1 MSSEFFANYPR
12 IAYDIS
18 GNNSTVP
25 DYTVAVNL
33 MIRSKLKETVED
45 DVTIYYP
52 YVVPEGMRPDVLAY
66 QYYGDTIYTW
76 TIFLV
81 NNIVDPYWEWPLS
94 YKDFREYVVDKYGSI
109 ETAQSQIHHY
119 EKIARARTEQTK
131 MTDAVPEYRL
141 EIDYQ
146 TYTETDVSEREII
159 YSYGYE
165 KDLNEA
171 KREIQLI
178 DASFIRSVQDEAR
191 GLFR

>member
-33 MIRSKLKETVED
+33 MIRSKLKDTVED
-45 DVTIYYP
+45 DVTVYYP
-52 YVVPEGMRPDVLAY
+52 YIVPEGMRPDVLAY
-66 QYYGDTIYTW
+66 KYYGDTIYTW

-94 YKDFREYVVDKYGSI
+94 YKDFREYMTDKYGSI
-109 ETAQSQIHHY
+109 EKAQSQIHHY
-119 EKIARARTEQTK
+119 EKIARARVEQTK
-131 MTDAVPEYRL
+131 LADAVPEYRL

-146 TYTETDVSEREII
+146 TYTETDVTEREII

-165 KDLNEA
+165 QDLNEA

-178 DASFIRSVQDEAR
+178 DSDFIQSVQDEAR

>member
-25 DYTVAVNL
+25 DFTVAVNL
-33 MIRSKLKETVED
+33 MIRNKLKDAAVD
-45 DVTIYYP
+45 DVTVFYP

-76 TIFLV
+76 TIYLV
-81 NNIVDPYWEWPLS
+81 NNIVDPYYEWPLS
-94 YKDFREYVVDKYGSI
+94 YKDLRAYIIQKYGSI
-109 ETAQSQIHHY
+109 EIAQSQIHHY
-119 EKIARARTEQTK
+119 EYIARARAEQTK
-131 MTDAVPEYRL
+131 LDDAVPEYTL

-146 TYTETDVSEREII
+146 TYTGTEDDERKIV
-159 YSYGYE
+159 YAYGYE
-165 KDLNEA
+165 QDLNES

-178 DASFIRSVQDEAR
+178 DANFIKGVQDEAR

>member
-1 MSSEFFANYPR
+1 
-12 IAYDIS
+12 
-18 GNNSTVP
+18 
-25 DYTVAVNL
+25 
-33 MIRSKLKETVED
+33 MIRNKLRDAVED
-45 DVTIYYP
+45 DVTVYYP
-52 YVVPEGMRPDVLAY
+52 YVVPEGMRPDVLSY

-76 TIFLV
+76 AIYLV

-94 YKDFREYVVDKYGSI
+94 YKDFREYMSDKYGSV

-119 EKIARARTEQTK
+119 EYIARARAEKTGTS
-131 MTDAVPEYRL
+131 DPVPAYRL

-146 TYTETDVSEREII
+146 TYTETDVLEREII

-165 KDLNEA
+165 QDLNES

-178 DASFIRSVQDEAR
+178 DAAYIQTVQDEAR

>member
-1 MSSEFFANYPR
+1 MSEFFANYPR

-25 DYTVAVNL
+25 DFTVAVNL
-33 MIRSKLKETVED
+33 MIRNKLKDAAVD
-45 DVTIYYP
+45 DVTVFYP

-76 TIFLV
+76 TIYLV
-81 NNIVDPYWEWPLS
+81 NNIVDPYYEWPLS
-94 YKDFREYVVDKYGSI
+94 YKDLRAYIIQKYGSI
-109 ETAQSQIHHY
+109 EIAQSQIHHY
-119 EKIARARTEQTK
+119 EYIARARAEQTK
-131 MTDAVPEYRL
+131 LDDAVPEYTL

-146 TYTETDVSEREII
+146 TYTGTEDDERKIV
-159 YSYGYE
+159 YAYGYE
-165 KDLNEA
+165 QDLNES

-178 DASFIRSVQDEAR
+178 DANFIKGVQDEAR

>member
-1 MSSEFFANYPR
+1 MSEFFANYPR
-12 IAYDIS
+12 IAYDVT

-25 DYTVAVNL
+25 DYNVAVNL
-33 MIRSKLKETVED
+33 LIRNKLKEAVED
-45 DVTIYYP
+45 DVSIYYP
-52 YVVPEGMRPDVLAY
+52 YIIPEGMRPDVLSV

-81 NNIVDPYWEWPLS
+81 NNIIDPYWDWPLS
-94 YKDFREYVVDKYGSI
+94 YKDLREYVIDKYGSI
-109 ETAQSQIHHY
+109 EIAQSQIHHY
-119 EKIARARTEQTK
+119 EYTARARAEKTGTS
-131 MTDAVPEYRL
+131 DPVPAYKL

-146 TYTETDVSEREII
+146 TYTETAVDERAII

-165 KDLNEA
+165 QDLNET

-178 DASFIRSVQDEAR
+178 DATYIQTIQEEAR

>member
-1 MSSEFFANYPR
+1 MSEFFSNYPR

-18 GNNSTVP
+18 GDNSTVP
-25 DYTVAVNL
+25 NYTVAVNL
-33 MIRSKLKETVED
+33 MIRNKLRGAVEND
-45 DVTIYYP
+45 IATYYP
-52 YVVPEGMRPDVLAY
+52 YVVPEGMRPDVLSY

-76 TIFLV
+76 AIYLI
-81 NNIVDPYWEWPLS
+81 NNILDPYWEWPLG
-94 YKDFREYVVDKYGSI
+94 YKDFRSYVSNKYGSI

-119 EKIARARTEQTK
+119 EYIARARAEKTGTS
-131 MTDAVPEYRL
+131 DPVPAHKL

-146 TYTETDVSEREII
+146 TYTETAVTEREII

-165 KDLNEA
+165 RDLNES

-178 DASFIRSVQDEAR
+178 DSAYIQSVQDEAR

>member
-94 YKDFREYVVDKYGSI
+94 YKDFREYVTDKYGSI

-146 TYTETDVSEREII
+146 TYTETDVTEREII

-165 KDLNEA
+165 QDLNEA

-178 DASFIRSVQDEAR
+178 DTSFIQSIQDEAR

>member
-33 MIRSKLKETVED
+33 MIRSKLKDTVED
-45 DVTIYYP
+45 DVTVYYP

-66 QYYGDTIYTW
+66 KYYGDTIYTW

-94 YKDFREYVVDKYGSI
+94 YKDFREYMTDKYGSI
-109 ETAQSQIHHY
+109 EKAQSQIHHY
-119 EKIARARTEQTK
+119 EKIARARVEQTK
-131 MTDAVPEYRL
+131 LADAVPEYRL

-146 TYTETDVSEREII
+146 TYTETDVTEREII

-165 KDLNEA
+165 QDLNEA

-178 DASFIRSVQDEAR
+178 DANFIRSVQDEAR

>member
-1 MSSEFFANYPR
+1 MSEFFANYPR
-12 IAYDIS
+12 IAYDVT

-25 DYTVAVNL
+25 DFNVAVNL
-33 MIRSKLKETVED
+33 LIRNKLKEAVED
-45 DVTIYYP
+45 DVSIYYP
-52 YVVPEGMRPDVLAY
+52 YIIPEGMRPDVLSV

-81 NNIVDPYWEWPLS
+81 NNIIDPYWDWPLS
-94 YKDFREYVVDKYGSI
+94 YKDLREYVIDKYGSI
-109 ETAQSQIHHY
+109 EIAQSQIHHY
-119 EKIARARTEQTK
+119 EYTARARAEKTGTS
-131 MTDAVPEYRL
+131 DPVPAYKL

-146 TYTETDVSEREII
+146 TYTETAVDERAII

-165 KDLNEA
+165 QDLNET

-178 DASFIRSVQDEAR
+178 DATYIQTIQEEAR

>member
-1 MSSEFFANYPR
+1 MSEFFANYPR
-12 IAYDIS
+12 IAYDIG

-25 DYTVAVNL
+25 DFTVAVNL
-33 MIRSKLKETVED
+33 MIRNKLKTAIEDEITV
-45 DVTIYYP
+45 YYP

-76 TIFLV
+76 TIYLV

-94 YKDFREYVVDKYGSI
+94 YKDFREYVIDKYGSI
-109 ETAQSQIHHY
+109 EIAQTKIHHY
-119 EKIARARTEQTK
+119 EKIARARIEETK
-131 MTDAVPEYRL
+131 VVDAVPEYTL

-146 TYTETDVSEREII
+146 TYTETDEAERKII
-159 YSYGYE
+159 YAYGYE
-165 KDLNEA
+165 QDLNEA

-178 DASFIRSVQDEAR
+178 DASFIQTVQDEAR

>member
-33 MIRSKLKETVED
+33 MIRSKLKDTVED
-45 DVTIYYP
+45 DVTVYYP
-52 YVVPEGMRPDVLAY
+52 YIVPEGMRPDVLSY

-94 YKDFREYVVDKYGSI
+94 YKDFREYMTDKYGSI
-109 ETAQSQIHHY
+109 EKAQSQIHHY
-119 EKIARARTEQTK
+119 EKIARARVEQTK
-131 MTDAVPEYRL
+131 LADAVPEYRL

-146 TYTETDVSEREII
+146 TYTETDVTEREII

-165 KDLNEA
+165 QDLNEA

-178 DASFIRSVQDEAR
+178 DANFIRSVQDEAR

>member
-1 MSSEFFANYPR
+1 MSSEFFSNYPR

-33 MIRSKLKETVED
+33 MIRSKLKDTVED
-45 DVTIYYP
+45 DVTVYYP
-52 YVVPEGMRPDVLAY
+52 YIVPEGMRPDVLAY
-66 QYYGDTIYTW
+66 KYYGDTIYTW

-94 YKDFREYVVDKYGSI
+94 YKDFREYMTDKYGSI
-109 ETAQSQIHHY
+109 EKAQSQIHHY
-119 EKIARARTEQTK
+119 EKIARARVEQTK
-131 MTDAVPEYRL
+131 LADAVPEYRL

-146 TYTETDVSEREII
+146 TYTETDVTEREII

-165 KDLNEA
+165 QDLNEA

-178 DASFIRSVQDEAR
+178 DANFIRSVQDEAR

>member
-18 GNNSTVP
+18 GTNSTVP

-33 MIRSKLKETVED
+33 LIRSKLKDAVED
-45 DVTIYYP
+45 DVTVYYP
-52 YVVPEGMRPDVLAY
+52 YIVPEGMRPDVLSY

-94 YKDFREYVVDKYGSI
+94 YKDFREYVSDKYGSI

-119 EKIARARTEQTK
+119 EKIARARIEQTK
-131 MTDAVPEYRL
+131 IVDVVPEYKL

-146 TYTETDVSEREII
+146 TYTETDASEREII

-165 KDLNEA
+165 HDLNEA

-178 DASFIRSVQDEAR
+178 DASFIQNVQDEAR

>member
-1 MSSEFFANYPR
+1 MSSEFFSNYPR

-18 GNNSTVP
+18 GSNSTVP
-25 DYTVAVNL
+25 NYTVAVNL
-33 MIRSKLKETVED
+33 MIRNKLKDTVED

-52 YVVPEGMRPDVLAY
+52 YVVPEGMRPDVLSY

-94 YKDFREYVVDKYGSI
+94 YKDFREYMTDKYGSI
-109 ETAQSQIHHY
+109 ENSKSQIHHY
-119 EKIARARTEQTK
+119 EKIARSRIEQSKTQ
-131 MTDAVPEYRL
+131 DAVPEYRL

-146 TYTETDVSEREII
+146 TYTETDTEEREII

-165 KDLNEA
+165 QDLNEA

-178 DASFIRSVQDEAR
+178 DSEFIQSVQDEAR

>member
-1 MSSEFFANYPR
+1 MSEFFANYPR

-25 DYTVAVNL
+25 DFTVAVNL
-33 MIRSKLKETVED
+33 MIRNKLKDAAVD
-45 DVTIYYP
+45 DVTVFYP

-76 TIFLV
+76 TIYLV
-81 NNIVDPYWEWPLS
+81 NNIVDPYYEWPLS
-94 YKDFREYVVDKYGSI
+94 YKDLRAYIIQKYGSI
-109 ETAQSQIHHY
+109 EIAQSQVHHY
-119 EKIARARTEQTK
+119 EYIARARAEQTK
-131 MTDAVPEYRL
+131 LDDAVPEYTL

-146 TYTETDVSEREII
+146 TYTGTEDDERKIV
-159 YSYGYE
+159 YAYGYE
-165 KDLNEA
+165 QDLNES

-178 DASFIRSVQDEAR
+178 DANFIKGVQDEAR

>member
-1 MSSEFFANYPR
+1 MSEFFANYPR

-18 GNNSTVP
+18 GTNSVAP

-33 MIRSKLKETVED
+33 LIRNKLRDAVAD
-45 DVTIYYP
+45 DVSLYYP
-52 YVVPEGMRPDVLAY
+52 YVVPEGMRPNVLSY

-76 TIFLV
+76 TIYLV

-94 YKDFREYVVDKYGSI
+94 YKDFREYMSDKYGSV
-109 ETAQSQIHHY
+109 ETAQGQIHHY
-119 EKIARARTEQTK
+119 EYIARARAEVTGTS
-131 MTDAVPEYRL
+131 DPVPAYRL

-146 TYTETDVSEREII
+146 TYTETAADEREII

-165 KDLNEA
+165 DDLNEA
-171 KREIQLI
+171 KREIQMI
-178 DASFIRSVQDEAR
+178 DAAYIQTVQDEAR

>member
-18 GNNSTVP
+18 GDNSTAP
-25 DYTVAVNL
+25 NYTVAVNL
-33 MIRSKLKETVED
+33 MIRNKLKEAVED
-45 DVTIYYP
+45 DITVYYP
-52 YVVPEGMRPDVLAY
+52 YVVPEGMRPDVLSY

-76 TIFLV
+76 TIFLA

-94 YKDFREYVVDKYGSI
+94 YKDFREYVSDKYGSI
-109 ETAQSQIHHY
+109 ETAKSQIHHY
-119 EKIARARTEQTK
+119 EYIARARAEKTGTS
-131 MTDAVPEYRL
+131 DPVPEYKL

-146 TYTETDVSEREII
+146 TYTETAVDEREII
-159 YSYGYE
+159 YAYNYE
-165 KDLNEA
+165 KDLNEL

-178 DASFIRSVQDEAR
+178 DNIYIQSVQDEVR

>member
-45 DVTIYYP
+45 DVTVYYP

-66 QYYGDTIYTW
+66 KYYGDTIYTW

-94 YKDFREYVVDKYGSI
+94 YKDFREYMTDKYGSI
-109 ETAQSQIHHY
+109 EKAQSQIHHY
-119 EKIARARTEQTK
+119 EKIARARVEQTK
-131 MTDAVPEYRL
+131 LADAVPEYRL

-146 TYTETDVSEREII
+146 TYTETDVTEREII

-165 KDLNEA
+165 QDLNEA

-178 DASFIRSVQDEAR
+178 DANFIRSVQDEAR

>member
-45 DVTIYYP
+45 DVTVYYP

-66 QYYGDTIYTW
+66 QYYGDPIYTW

-94 YKDFREYVVDKYGSI
+94 YKDFREYVTDKYGSI
-109 ETAQSQIHHY
+109 ETAQSQVHHY
-119 EKIARARTEQTK
+119 EKIARARIEQSK
-131 MTDAVPEYRL
+131 LADAVPEYRL

-146 TYTETDVSEREII
+146 TYTETDVTEREII

-165 KDLNEA
+165 QDLNEA

>member
-1 MSSEFFANYPR
+1 MSSQFFANYPR

-33 MIRSKLKETVED
+33 MIRSKLKDTVED
-45 DVTIYYP
+45 DVTVYYP
-52 YVVPEGMRPDVLAY
+52 YIVPEGMRPDVLAY
-66 QYYGDTIYTW
+66 KYYGDTIYTW

-94 YKDFREYVVDKYGSI
+94 YKDFREYMTDKYGSI
-109 ETAQSQIHHY
+109 EKAQSQIHHY
-119 EKIARARTEQTK
+119 EKIARARVEQTK
-131 MTDAVPEYRL
+131 LADAVPEYRL

-178 DASFIRSVQDEAR
+178 DANFIRSVQDEAR